1 MEFSHDLFTIYV
13 EEKFHRGAINFSVCL
28 KVLCDERLGVK
39 LRVTENRCVLFD
51 SFTYIYIYIYVSAP
65 IARDSVHCL
74 IWLVIFKVTLGGSSR
89 ALKCNSIYLIK
100 SPLISF
106 GRHSCS

>member
-1 MEFSHDLFTIYV
+1 MEFSHDLFTVYV

-51 SFTYIYIYIYVSAP
+51 SFTYIYIYVSAP
-65 IARDSVHCL
+65 VARVSVYCL

-89 ALKCNSIYLIK
+89 ALKCNSIYLLK
-100 SPLISF
+100 YRWRWL
-106 GRHSCS
+106 